1 MQEEDSYFPNMDFP
15 NPPRDVDLGLYPPV
29 EGTPE
34 HRIMSFE
41 PLPDVSTLMRHKKL
55 LHSNMARLRP
65 KVSHVVR
72 DRLDSEED
80 IDSAVFRDSIQ
91 SKLDRL
97 IGESLV
103 FIFRV
108 YIL

>member
-34 HRIMSFE
+34 HRITSFE
-41 PLPDVSTLMRHKKL
+41 PLPDVSILMRHKKL
-55 LHSNMARLRP
+55 LHSNMVRLRP

-80 IDSAVFRDSIQ
+80 INSAVFRDSIQ

-97 IGESLV
+97 IGESL
-103 FIFRV
+103 I
-108 YIL
+108 